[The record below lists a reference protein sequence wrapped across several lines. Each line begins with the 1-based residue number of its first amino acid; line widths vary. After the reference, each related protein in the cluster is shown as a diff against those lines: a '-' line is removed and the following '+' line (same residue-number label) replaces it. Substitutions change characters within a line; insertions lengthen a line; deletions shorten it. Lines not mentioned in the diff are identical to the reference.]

1 MAKAQSALEKN
12 IEAENSTNPF
22 GVPRALVLVVDDE
35 ESICT
40 SLANVLSDEDFE
52 AIVANSGEMALR
64 MIEEHN
70 PEIVFLDIW
79 MPGCDGMETLQR
91 IKELSPNTEVIMI
104 SGHATISN
112 ALEAMKRGAM
122 DFIEKPFDIDSVIL
136 SATRALEKRWRSHSG
151 DFSPVES
158 NADTQAQGSA
168 LAYTHPGVLSRGL
181 AGKNLQQRTIRD
193 SVVLYGHCLHSG
205 MKSGLVLEPLPANS
219 GLQYSK
225 MGHSKAVPVFV
236 DNVESTELAT
246 TLRNGGME
254 AATIEHL
261 MSALHAYG
269 ISNVLIKCNG
279 EVPIFDGSAEQFCSV
294 IDSVGI
300 EEQGG
305 DWFEVAVDKRYEYR
319 PENPR
324 GDELISIEPCDSLKV
339 TYELNYPAPI
349 GQQTFSFDFSGVDSF
364 KEAIAPARTFGF
376 MKDAERLQRA
386 GLAAGARLDN
396 FLLIGNDDVVNTEL
410 RFADEPVR
418 HKILDILGDL
428 YLLGRPLRGHIK
440 ARMTGHSDNIGL
452 LRLIR
457 KDI

>member
-1 MAKAQSALEKN
+1 MAKTQSALEKN
-12 IEAENSTNPF
+12 VGLETIENPF

-40 SLANVLSDEDFE
+40 SLANVLTDEHFQS
-52 AIVANSGEMALR
+52 IVADSGESALQ
-64 MIEEHN
+64 MVKQYK

-79 MPGCDGMETLQR
+79 MPGCDGMETLER
-91 IKELSPNTEVIMI
+91 IKELSPKTEVIMI

-112 ALEAMKRGAM
+112 ALDAIKRGAM

-136 SATRALEKRWRSHSG
+136 SATRALEKRWRSEATEFNSLEK
-151 DFSPVES
+151 DKEPNV
-158 NADTQAQGSA
+158 QATS
-168 LAYTHPGVLSRGL
+168 LAYSHPGILTKGL
-181 AGKNLQQRTIRD
+181 AGKNLQQRTIKD

-225 MGHSKAVPVFV
+225 MGHSKPVPVFV
-236 DNVESTELAT
+236 DHVESTELAT
-246 TLRNGGME
+246 TLRHGGME

-305 DWFEVAVDKRYEYR
+305 DWFEVAVDKRYEFR

-324 GDELISIEPCDSLKV
+324 GDELISIEPCESLKV

-349 GQQTFSFDFSGVDSF
+349 GQQTFSFDFSGVNSF

-376 MKDAERLQRA
+376 MKDAEKLQRA